1 MRLSLTCTYQRRRSC
16 MPVACRVPQRLKL
29 WCVWHYMQVW
39 QCNTTTTLH
48 HTYVTSLFYCAQQYL
63 LRAQDF
69 HHIQW
74 ESCHM
79 TPHDERFIIHYIH
92 LIESHGERRLRTD
105 LYHLKLSRTYLLSV
119 HLTLFTF
126 LSTFLP
132 PLPSVPLWN
141 VSPTLWWCMDATM
154 ARNSWLSGSW
164 NTRLRLSTSSLMRY
178 KHVHWGC

>member
-1 MRLSLTCTYQRRRSC
+1 MRLSLTCTYQQRRSC

-29 WCVWHYMQVW
+29 WCVWHYMQIR
-39 QCNTTTTLH
+39 QSNKTTTPH
-48 HTYVTSLFYCAQQYL
+48 YTYVTSLFYCAQQYL

-69 HHIQW
+69 NHLQW

-79 TPHDERFIIHYIH
+79 TPHDDIHYSLHTPYWNSWWKKIKNRPVAFEA
-92 LIESHGERRLRTD
+92 LFIS
-105 LYHLKLSRTYLLSV
+105 LSLLMP
-119 HLTLFTF
+119 F

-178 KHVHWGC
+178 RHVHWRC